1 METNGKYMV
10 KIKILNNNSNNE
22 ATVNQKAINPFFQQ
36 MSSEK
41 NNKPRQHLTCRFAAG
56 KKKSGS
62 SIFQKHKIS
71 RMVRKRKNMLIQKSR
86 KKLDSDSMIQKRVC

>member
-36 MSSEK
+36 TSSEK

-56 KKKSGS
+56 KKVGFIKNGTFRGRLFP
-62 SIFQKHKIS
+62 IIAL
-71 RMVRKRKNMLIQKSR
+71 RMHVEFAQTWAF
-86 KKLDSDSMIQKRVC
+86 